1 MQSTVLCNGVL
12 LLQQGYCLFLMPPN
26 SARGVEGREGQ
37 DVVKNTE
44 INLITISGYH
54 LSVIAH
60 RQVVQEYF
68 TFRKFLYGKNSC

>member
-1 MQSTVLCNGVL
+1 MSAVYRVMQWSPSFAARIFSLSNA
-12 LLQQGYCLFLMPPN
+12 N
-26 SARGVEGREGQ
+26 SARSVVGGEGQ

>member
-1 MQSTVLCNGVL
+1 VQSTVLCNGVL
-12 LLQQGYCLFLMPPN
+12 LLQQGYSLFLMPPN
-26 SARGVEGREGQ
+26 SARSVVGGEGQ

-44 INLITISGYH
+44 INLITISGYL

-68 TFRKFLYGKNSC
+68 TFRKFLYDKNSC